1 MASLELRNVQKSY
14 GNSQIATLKD
24 IALKIDA
31 GEFLILVGPSGC
43 GKSTLMNCIAGLE
56 NITGGEILVDGEDIS
71 QASPKDRDIAMVFQS
86 YALYPTMSV
95 RDNIAFG
102 LKMRKVPAAK
112 IEEEVARVA
121 KLLQIEPLLERKPS
135 QLSGGQQQRVAMGRA
150 LARRPKIYLFDEP
163 LSNLDAKLRVE
174 MRTEIKLMHQRLK
187 TTTVYVTHDQIEA
200 MTLGDKVA
208 VMKDGVIQQFGTPHE
223 IYNNPANLFV
233 ASFIGSPP
241 MNFVPLRIRQRD
253 GRWVGVLNSEQGS
266 CELPLPITS
275 DEGLRDRELILGIRP
290 EQIGLSNGSAAD
302 LSLLVDIEVVEPTG
316 PDTLVVFALNQVK
329 ACCRLAPDQAPRWGD
344 AQPAVRSAQ
353 GPAVRRPERR
363 TAGPGAACS
372 HARKQ
377 GHAAGFQRSGA
388 GAVRY
393 RPALPAG
400 WG

>member
-56 NITGGEILVDGEDIS
+56 NITGGEILVDSEDIS

-121 KLLQIEPLLERKPS
+121 KLLQIEPLLARKPS

-275 DEGLRDRELILGIRP
+275 DDGLRDRELILGIRP
-290 EQIGLSNGSAAD
+290 EQIGLAGVGTAD
-302 LSLLVDIEVVEPTG
+302 FSLAVDIEVVEPTG
-316 PDTLVVFALNQVK
+316 PDTLVVFTLNQVK
-329 ACCRLAPDQAPRWGD
+329 ACCRLMPDQAPRVGETLNLQFDPRKALLFD
-344 AQPAVRSAQ
+344 AQTGERLGAVQ
-353 GPAVRRPERR
+353 PEPVRESRVTRLV
-363 TAGPGAACS
+363 S
-372 HARKQ
+372 N
-377 GHAAGFQRSGA
+377 GA
-388 GAVRY
+388 GTAQ
-393 RPALPAG
+393 
-400 WG
+400 

>member
-102 LKMRKVPAAK
+102 LKMRKVSAAK

-121 KLLQIEPLLERKPS
+121 KLLQIEPLLARKPA

-266 CELPLPITS
+266 CELPLPITT
-275 DEGLRDRELILGIRP
+275 DDGLRDRELILGIRP
-290 EQIGLSNGSAAD
+290 EQIGLAGVGTAD
-302 LSLLVDIEVVEPTG
+302 FSLAVDIEVVEPTG
-316 PDTLVVFALNQVK
+316 PDTLVVFTLNQVK
-329 ACCRLAPDQAPRWGD
+329 ACCRLAPDQAPRVGETLNLQFDPRKALLFD
-344 AQPAVRSAQ
+344 AQTGERLGVVQPAATRESKVTRLVSN
-353 GPAVRRPERR
+353 G
-363 TAGPGAACS
+363 AGPV
-372 HARKQ
+372 Q
-377 GHAAGFQRSGA
+377 
-388 GAVRY
+388 
-393 RPALPAG
+393 
-400 WG
+400 